1 MQNRFVISLLLTI
14 TFLSSKVAAQNRGV
28 LTTDPAFYAVSFVE
42 MMPGSK
48 AAAVAALK
56 QYRDASRKDE
66 GFVSLELFEQI
77 GWPAH
82 FALVEKWADQKAFD
96 AHGMAAHTKQMLMKL
111 DPIRVMAYDQR
122 PYRTLEISPAAAAAN
137 DRAIVVLTHVDIGGR
152 DLDVPALLKRM
163 VEDGRKD
170 EGNVRLD
177 VLQGATR
184 PNHFTVFEVWQ
195 SQKAFD
201 GHAAAA
207 HTRQFRDTVNPVLGS
222 PMDQRLFKV
231 LE

>member
-1 MQNRFVISLLLTI
+1 MRNRYVVYLLLII
-14 TFLSSKVAAQNRGV
+14 TMLSWNAAAQNRGV

-42 MMPGSK
+42 VMPGSK
-48 AAAVAALK
+48 AAGVAALK

-122 PYRTLEISPAAAAAN
+122 PYRTLEIGQAPAAN
-137 DRAIVVLTHVDIGGR
+137 DRAIVVLTHVDTGGR
-152 DLDVPALLKRM
+152 D
-163 VEDGRKD
+163 
-170 EGNVRLD
+170 
-177 VLQGATR
+177 
-184 PNHFTVFEVWQ
+184 
-195 SQKAFD
+195 
-201 GHAAAA
+201 
-207 HTRQFRDTVNPVLGS
+207 
-222 PMDQRLFKV
+222 
-231 LE
+231 

>member
-1 MQNRFVISLLLTI
+1 M
-14 TFLSSKVAAQNRGV
+14 
-28 LTTDPAFYAVSFVE
+28 
-42 MMPGSK
+42 
-48 AAAVAALK
+48 AALK

-66 GFVSLELFEQI
+66 GFVSVELFEQI
-77 GWPAH
+77 GSPAH
-82 FALVEKWADQKAFD
+82 FALVEKWVDQKAFD
-96 AHGMAAHTKQMLMKL
+96 AHGMAAHTTQILMKL
-111 DPIRVMAYDQR
+111 DPIRVGPYDQR
-122 PYRTLEISPAAAAAN
+122 PYRTLVIAPAPAVN
-137 DRAIVVLTHVDIGGR
+137 DRAIVVLSHVDIGGR
-152 DLDVPALLKRM
+152 DLDAPALLKKM

-184 PNHFTVFEVWQ
+184 LNHFTIVETWQ
-195 SQKAFD
+195 NQKAFD
-201 GHAAAA
+201 AHNAAA

>member
-122 PYRTLEISPAAAAAN
+122 PYRTLEIGPAPAAVN

-163 VEDGRKD
+163 VDDGRKD

-184 PNHFTVFEVWQ
+184 PNHFTVVEVWQ

>member
-14 TFLSSKVAAQNRGV
+14 TILSSGAAAQNRGV

-42 MMPGSK
+42 VMPGSK

-82 FALVEKWADQKAFD
+82 FALVEKWADQKAFET
-96 AHGMAAHTKQMLMKL
+96 HGMAAHTKQMLMKL
-111 DPIRVMAYDQR
+111 EPIRVMAYDQR
-122 PYRTLEISPAAAAAN
+122 PYRTLEIGPPSAQAN

-184 PNHFTVFEVWQ
+184 PNHFTVVEVWQ

-207 HTRQFRDTVNPVLGS
+207 HTRQFRETVNPVLGS

>member
-1 MQNRFVISLLLTI
+1 MQRLSYSLLIILLC
-14 TFLSSKVAAQNRGV
+14 LSNVAAQNRGPA
-28 LTTDPAFYAVSFVE
+28 TTDPAVYAVSYVE
-42 MMPGSK
+42 VTPASR

-66 GFVSLELFEQI
+66 GFLSLELFEQI

-82 FALVEKWADQKAFD
+82 FAVLEKWADQKVFD
-96 AHGMAAHTKQMLMKL
+96 AHGMAAHTKQLLMKL
-111 DPIRVMAYDQR
+111 EPIRVGSYDQR
-122 PYRTLEISPAAAAAN
+122 PYRTLVIGPAPGAAN

-152 DLDVPALLKRM
+152 DLDAPALLRRM
-163 VEDGRKD
+163 VEDSRKD

-184 PNHFTVFEVWQ
+184 LNHFTIVETWQ

-201 GHAAAA
+201 AHAAAA

-222 PMDQRLFKV
+222 PMDQRVFKV
-231 LE
+231 VD

>member
-1 MQNRFVISLLLTI
+1 MQNQFVISLLLTI
-14 TFLSSKVAAQNRGV
+14 TMLSSSVAAQNRGV

-42 MMPGSK
+42 VMPGSK
-48 AAAVAALK
+48 AAAAAALK

-66 GFVSLELFEQI
+66 GFISLELFEQI

-122 PYRTLEISPAAAAAN
+122 PYRTLEIGPAPAAAN

-184 PNHFTVFEVWQ
+184 SIPF
-195 SQKAFD
+195 S
-201 GHAAAA
+201 AAPWTSACSRFWSE
-207 HTRQFRDTVNPVLGS
+207 TG
-222 PMDQRLFKV
+222 
-231 LE
+231 

>member
-66 GFVSLELFEQI
+66 GFVSLERLEQT

-96 AHGMAAHTKQMLMKL
+96 AHGMAAHTKQSPMKL
-111 DPIRVMAYDQR
+111 DPTRVMPYDQW
-122 PYRTLEISPAAAAAN
+122 PHRTL
-137 DRAIVVLTHVDIGGR
+137 AIR
-152 DLDVPALLKRM
+152 
-163 VEDGRKD
+163 
-170 EGNVRLD
+170 
-177 VLQGATR
+177 
-184 PNHFTVFEVWQ
+184 
-195 SQKAFD
+195 
-201 GHAAAA
+201 
-207 HTRQFRDTVNPVLGS
+207 
-222 PMDQRLFKV
+222 
-231 LE
+231 

>member
-1 MQNRFVISLLLTI
+1 MRNRYVVYFLLTI
-14 TFLSSKVAAQNRGV
+14 TLLSSKVAAQNRGV
-28 LTTDPAFYAVSFVE
+28 LTTDPAFFAVSYVE
-42 MMPGSK
+42 VMPGSR
-48 AAAVAALK
+48 AAGVAGLK

-66 GFVSLELFEQI
+66 DFVSLELFEQI

-96 AHGMAAHTKQMLMKL
+96 AHGMAMHTKQMLTKL
-111 DPIRVMAYDQR
+111 DAIRVGPYDQR
-122 PYRTLEISPAAAAAN
+122 SYRTLAIGPAPAVN

-152 DLDVPALLKRM
+152 DLDAPALLKKM
-163 VEDGRKD
+163 VEDSRKD

-177 VLQGATR
+177 VLQGSTR
-184 PNHFTVFEVWQ
+184 PNHFTIVETWQ
-195 SQKAFD
+195 NQKAFD
-201 GHAAAA
+201 AHNAAA